1 MSDRIFHLRELAHS
15 RSGDKG
21 DTSNVAVIA
30 YRPEFFAT
38 ILDQLSVERIRDHF
52 GHLVRGR
59 ITRYELPQFHAIN
72 IVMEQALGG
81 GVTRSLSLDPH
92 GKSYSA
98 LILAMAVVV
107 DETVAQSLRASGR
120 QPIDGDLLQR
130 LAASGRL
137 SPEVRK
143 ALE

>member
-1 MSDRIFHLRELAHS
+1 MRDRIFHLRELAHS

-38 ILDQLSVERIRDHF
+38 ILGQLSVERIRDHF
-52 GHLVRGR
+52 GDLVRGR

-107 DETVAQSLRASGR
+107 DEPVARSLRAAGR
-120 QPIDGDLLQR
+120 RPIDGDLLRR

-137 SPEVRK
+137 SPQVRM